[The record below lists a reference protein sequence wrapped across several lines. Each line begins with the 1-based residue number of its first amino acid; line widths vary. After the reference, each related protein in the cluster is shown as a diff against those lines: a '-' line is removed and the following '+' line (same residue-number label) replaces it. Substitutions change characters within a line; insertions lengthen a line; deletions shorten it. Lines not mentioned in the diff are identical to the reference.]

1 MFKVTCRSRG
11 GGYNVVRPLVGRDGG
26 GGLRGGVG
34 DDLVTADHAGE
45 PQSDTAAHLVPPLLA
60 PATAS
65 RALGP
70 LRPHEVVGQRA
81 GVLVTGRVLAQQPS
95 VIQSVCQSVS
105 LSVSLLYSPSSLLSE
120 SHRPVRGGHTG
131 GLLPGVR
138 GWCRTCTWSPPPR
151 HTSPGSAGPS
161 GRHSNSGLWTRETT
175 DRPL

>member
-1 MFKVTCRSRG
+1 MYDIVVFLKPKNYPERAGYFIFIFYMFKVTCRSRG

-81 GVLVTGRVLAQQPS
+81 GVLVTGRVLAHNNHQTLSQSALSALLTLIPS
-95 VIQSVCQSVS
+95 I
-105 LSVSLLYSPSSLLSE
+105 
-120 SHRPVRGGHTG
+120 
-131 GLLPGVR
+131 
-138 GWCRTCTWSPPPR
+138 
-151 HTSPGSAGPS
+151 
-161 GRHSNSGLWTRETT
+161 
-175 DRPL
+175 

>member
-1 MFKVTCRSRG
+1 MRPRG
-11 GGYNVVRPLVGRDGG
+11 RHHDVGRPLVRWDGG
-26 GGLRGGVG
+26 GRLRGGMR
-34 DDLVTADHAGE
+34 DHLVAADHARQPE
-45 PQSDTAAHLVPPLLA
+45 PHTAAHLVPPLLP

-81 GVLVTGRVLAQQPS
+81 GVLVTGRVLAHNNH
-95 VIQSVCQSVS
+95 QSVC
-105 LSVSLLYSPSSLLSE
+105 LSVCLLYSPSSLLSE
-120 SHRPVRGGHTG
+120 SHRPVRGGHRG
-131 GLLPGVR
+131 GRPPEVP

-161 GRHSNSGLWTRETT
+161 GRHSNSGLWTRGTT